1 MSEAR
6 RAPEWRRV
14 WAVAWKDLIIERR
27 AKAAFNAM
35 AFFAGLVLLTFGF
48 AFGPD
53 APAGDAGQGT
63 LLHQLAP
70 GLIWVTVLFAGVLA
84 VDRSFQVELERGGGP
99 LSALR
104 LYPGD
109 RKAIYIGKLIANI
122 TIMFV
127 MEMLICPVAGI
138 LYSLDLWPRLPGL
151 AGVAILATTGF
162 AAMGTFYAALTANL
176 RARQVLLP
184 LLMFPVLVPVI
195 LGAVKATDLVLHGD
209 AMGELGSWLKLLG
222 AVDVLFLTTCLL
234 VFEFVLEE

>member
-70 GLIWVTVLFAGVLA
+70 GLIWVTVLFAGA
-84 VDRSFQVELERGGGP
+84 GQQWDGAAFFPQRSTGGGLLNNP
-99 LSALR
+99 SARLR
-104 LYPGD
+104 L
-109 RKAIYIGKLIANI
+109 RKLP
-122 TIMFV
+122 
-127 MEMLICPVAGI
+127 ECPSWRWIEKDCYVLSRAGI
-138 LYSLDLWPRLPGL
+138 SCL
-151 AGVAILATTGF
+151 
-162 AAMGTFYAALTANL
+162 MTA
-176 RARQVLLP
+176 
-184 LLMFPVLVPVI
+184 
-195 LGAVKATDLVLHGD
+195 
-209 AMGELGSWLKLLG
+209 
-222 AVDVLFLTTCLL
+222 
-234 VFEFVLEE
+234 